1 MAVHLS
7 IGRISSISLL
17 ALLVLAAAAGAAHY
31 LSRSGPEPAP
41 APASQI
47 AAAVPSPAVPSPSA
61 LEPAAGT
68 VPGSPAETATRHDP
82 EPVKSAE
89 RMPDAEA
96 EPEVVAEAEV
106 EVAAEPETEAVV
118 VAGAEAEVEVAAE
131 PEIEAVVVAGAEAEV
146 EAEVEAAPAPAT
158 ALAVPPAV
166 EPAADAVQTASVP
179 VAAPTVAP
187 FAATEPAAPRR
198 RVTIAN
204 LAIEPQHPPVV
215 RDPVR
220 SASRPKNMAPIP
232 TRAPRA
238 AAAASMAVRSAAK
251 LFQSGAE
258 IRIEK
263 DANLYITARNIPDND
278 SLLEAYNA
286 DRPNGGRVR
295 TRFGEAT
302 MAPGLLGIA
311 AQAHRA
317 KGGGQ
322 GSPTY
327 SLADAMRD
335 AIWRKETAARLKSL
349 TVSQSACADGAA
361 KRTPSI
367 GLIASC

>member
-17 ALLVLAAAAGAAHY
+17 ALLALAAGTAHY

-47 AAAVPSPAVPSPSA
+47 AAAVPRPAAPSSAVPSSST
-61 LEPAAGT
+61 LEP
-68 VPGSPAETATRHDP
+68 
-82 EPVKSAE
+82 
-89 RMPDAEA
+89 
-96 EPEVVAEAEV
+96 VVAETLAEV
-106 EVAAEPETEAVV
+106 GSAPRLAVAAVPLPPDPAPQADPLRTAPAASPPAASPPADAHEDETGPA
-118 VAGAEAEVEVAAE
+118 
-131 PEIEAVVVAGAEAEV
+131 
-146 EAEVEAAPAPAT
+146 AAPA
-158 ALAVPPAV
+158 
-166 EPAADAVQTASVP
+166 
-179 VAAPTVAP
+179 
-187 FAATEPAAPRR
+187 AAPRG
-198 RVTIAN
+198 RVAVTR
-204 LAIEPQHPPVV
+204 LAVARHGSPTA
-215 RDPVR
+215 RDLAV

-238 AAAASMAVRSAAK
+238 ATAGSIAMRRAAM

-278 SLLEAYNA
+278 RLLEAYNA

-302 MAPGLLGIA
+302 AAPGLLGIA

-317 KGGGQ
+317 QGGGQ
-322 GSPTY
+322 GSPAY

-335 AIWRKETAARLKSL
+335 AIWRKETAARLESL
-349 TVSQSACADGAA
+349 TASQSACAEGAGGTA
-361 KRTPSI
+361 KNAPSI
-367 GLIASC
+367 GLSSC